1 MAGTDDVG
9 EVQIRVATPD
19 GTPFLRRMQWVAIL
33 ASPRLVAARGIETL
47 RQLEDQYWAE
57 WPRPGETAFVAED
70 GSGRP
75 LGAVI
80 LHLHERDGE
89 RVVGYRLGGGVEEAA
104 RGQGIGRRLL
114 EEAKRHS
121 REAGADY
128 LLLRVDP
135 TNEPALRAYRA
146 TGFELG
152 DADGA
157 VSMIV
162 RFPDRGAD

>member
-1 MAGTDDVG
+1 MAGTGDASK
-9 EVQIRVATPD
+9 VQIRVATPAD
-19 GTPFLRRMQWVAIL
+19 TPFLRRMQWVAIL
-33 ASPRLVAARGIETL
+33 ASPRLVAARGLEAL
-47 RQLEDQYWAE
+47 RRLEDQYWAE

-70 GSGRP
+70 GDGRP

-89 RVVGYRLGGGVEEAA
+89 RIIGYRLGVGVEEGA
-104 RGQGIGRRLL
+104 RRRGIGRRLL
-114 EEAKRHS
+114 EKAKRHS

-135 TNEPALRAYRA
+135 TNESALRAYRA

-162 RFPDRGAD
+162 RFPDHGAH

>member
-1 MAGTDDVG
+1 MAGTDDAG

-19 GTPFLRRMQWVAIL
+19 DTPFLRRMQWVAIL

-57 WPRPGETAFVAED
+57 WPRPVETAFVAED
-70 GSGRP
+70 AAGRP

-89 RVVGYRLGGGVEEAA
+89 RVVGYRLGVGVEEAA
-104 RGQGIGRRLL
+104 RGRGISRRLL

-135 TNEPALRAYRA
+135 TNEPALRAYRV

-162 RFPDRGAD
+162 RFPDGGAA

>member
-1 MAGTDDVG
+1 MGDAV
-9 EVQIRVATPD
+9 EVQVRVATPED
-19 GTPFLRRMQWVAIL
+19 TPFLRRMQWLAIL
-33 ASPRLVAARGIETL
+33 ASPRLVAARGIEAL
-47 RQLEDQYWAE
+47 RQLEDQYWTG

-70 GSGRP
+70 GGGRP

-80 LHLHERDGE
+80 LHVDQRDGE
-89 RVVGYRLGGGVEEAA
+89 RIVGYRLGVGVEEAA
-104 RGQGIGRRLL
+104 RGRGIGRRLL
-114 EEAKRHS
+114 DEAKRFS

-152 DADGA
+152 DLDGA